1 MVLVLFEYQRIES
14 SESKILKKA
23 KGAKKMEITH
33 FGLEEWLN
41 KWEKEAVYDLAQSSI
56 EALTLEELIGLDG
69 TTVTDFFQSL
79 SKTSLD
85 YGWSEGTATFKQEV
99 ASLYQSLSSENIIQT
114 NGATGANLLAL
125 YGLIEPGDHVVSML
139 PTYQQLYD
147 LPKSLGATVDFVPLT
162 EEEEWRFDS
171 VKLVDVIQPNTKMIC
186 LNSANNPTGTLLDRQ
201 TLEEIIEIAEKVDA
215 YILMD
220 EVYAPLAGGD
230 FVSIVDLYDKGITTN
245 SLSKTYSVPGIR
257 IGWVAANQEIIERL
271 RKYHTYLVLSG
282 GVLSDALAVHA
293 LRNKEKILARNKK
306 IVSENLAIVEKW
318 LADEPN
324 VQLVLPNHVS
334 TSFIRLN
341 ITEDDEQFCIDLLR
355 ETGVLL
361 VPGSAYGVPQHARL
375 GYCCKKETLEKG
387 LALLSE
393 YLKER
398 GNNKV

>member
-1 MVLVLFEYQRIES
+1 
-14 SESKILKKA
+14 
-23 KGAKKMEITH
+23 MEITH

-85 YGWSEGTATFKQEV
+85 YGWSEDGNFQKEV

-220 EVYAPLAGGD
+220 EVYAPLAGE
-230 FVSIVDLYDKGITTN
+230 I
-245 SLSKTYSVPGIR
+245 LSQSWICMTRGS
-257 IGWVAANQEIIERL
+257 RL
-271 RKYHTYLVLSG
+271 IHCQRLILFLVY
-282 GVLSDALAVHA
+282 A
-293 LRNKEKILARNKK
+293 
-306 IVSENLAIVEKW
+306 
-318 LADEPN
+318 
-324 VQLVLPNHVS
+324 
-334 TSFIRLN
+334 
-341 ITEDDEQFCIDLLR
+341 
-355 ETGVLL
+355 
-361 VPGSAYGVPQHARL
+361 SAG
-375 GYCCKKETLEKG
+375 
-387 LALLSE
+387 
-393 YLKER
+393 
-398 GNNKV
+398 

>member
-1 MVLVLFEYQRIES
+1 
-14 SESKILKKA
+14 
-23 KGAKKMEITH
+23 MEITH

-85 YGWSEGTATFKQEV
+85 YGWSEGTATFKKEV

-125 YGLIEPGDHVVSML
+125 CGLIEPGDHVVSML

-375 GYCCKKETLEKG
+375 GYCCRKETLEKG

-398 GNNKV
+398 GNNKA

>member
-1 MVLVLFEYQRIES
+1 MVLGLFEYQRIES

-125 YGLIEPGDHVVSML
+125 YGLIEPGDHVVSWL

-230 FVSIVDLYDKGITTN
+230 FVSIVDLYEKGITTN

-375 GYCCKKETLEKG
+375 GYCCRKETLEKG

-398 GNNKV
+398 GNNKA

>member
-1 MVLVLFEYQRIES
+1 
-14 SESKILKKA
+14 
-23 KGAKKMEITH
+23 MEITH

-125 YGLIEPGDHVVSML
+125 CGLIEPGDHVVSML

-230 FVSIVDLYDKGITTN
+230 FVSIVDLYEKGITTN

-375 GYCCKKETLEKG
+375 GYCCRKETLEKG

-398 GNNKV
+398 GNNKA

>member
-139 PTYQQLYD
+139 PPYQQLYD

-257 IGWVAANQEIIERL
+257 IGWVAANQKIIERL

-334 TSFIRLN
+334 TSFIRLD

>member
-1 MVLVLFEYQRIES
+1 M
-14 SESKILKKA
+14 
-23 KGAKKMEITH
+23 
-33 FGLEEWLN
+33 
-41 KWEKEAVYDLAQSSI
+41 
-56 EALTLEELIGLDG
+56 
-69 TTVTDFFQSL
+69 
-79 SKTSLD
+79 D

-147 LPKSLGATVDFVPLT
+147 LPKSLGATVDFVPLI

-398 GNNKV
+398 GNNKA

>member
-1 MVLVLFEYQRIES
+1 
-14 SESKILKKA
+14 
-23 KGAKKMEITH
+23 MEITH

-85 YGWSEGTATFKQEV
+85 YGWSEGTATFKKEV

-125 YGLIEPGDHVVSML
+125 YGLIELGDHVVSML

-393 YLKER
+393 YLKEC
-398 GNNKV
+398 GKNKV

>member
-1 MVLVLFEYQRIES
+1 MVLGLFEYQRIES

-125 YGLIEPGDHVVSML
+125 CGLIEPGDHVVSML

-230 FVSIVDLYDKGITTN
+230 FVSIVDLYEKGITTN

-375 GYCCKKETLEKG
+375 GYCCRKETLEKG

-398 GNNKV
+398 GNNKA